1 MTKLI
6 NRNFVLPN
14 SCNQIGISENQYPKR
29 LREIPS
35 APGSLYYKGN
45 IDIINRGTN
54 IAVIGSRHVSDSG
67 VSLAYQVGHALGKRG
82 INVVN
87 GLALGCDTYALQGAL
102 SAGGICVVVLPCG
115 LEQVVPRSN
124 TLLAREL
131 IAAGGCLVSE
141 YSIGTPI
148 QKYQYIQRDRLQSG
162 ICDAV
167 IVIESEYDGGTMHTA
182 RYGIRQGRKLACID
196 SRLIRHS
203 SGNRWLEAQNGVS
216 VIRNMA
222 DLDCFVNALSEC
234 IEYRQMTLTEIES
247 N

>member
-6 NRNFVLPN
+6 NRNFLLPYN
-14 SCNQIGISENQYPKR
+14 CNQIGISEDRYPKR
-29 LREIPS
+29 LMEIPS
-35 APGSLYYKGN
+35 APGTFYYKGN
-45 IDIINRGTN
+45 IDIINRRTN

-67 VSLAYQVGHALGKRG
+67 ASFAYQVGYALGKCG

-102 SAGGICVVVLPCG
+102 SADGTCVAVLPCG

-131 IAAGGCLVSE
+131 LAAGGCLVSE
-141 YSIGTPI
+141 YPVGTPI
-148 QKYQYIQRDRLQSG
+148 RRYQYIQRDRLQSG
-162 ICDAV
+162 ICDGV
-167 IVIESEYDGGTMHTA
+167 IVIESELNGGTMHTA
-182 RYGIRQGRKLACID
+182 RYAIKQGRRLACID

-203 SGNRWLEAQNGVS
+203 SGNRWLEEQNGVS

-222 DLDCFVNALSEC
+222 DLDCFVNALAEC
-234 IEYRQMTLTEIES
+234 MEYRQMTLTEIGS
-247 N
+247 Y

>member
-1 MTKLI
+1 MLH
-6 NRNFVLPN
+6 
-14 SCNQIGISENQYPKR
+14 SCNHIGISEDCYPKH
-29 LREIPS
+29 LRAIPS
-35 APGSLYYKGN
+35 APRTLYYKGN
-45 IDIINRGTN
+45 IDIINRCTN

-67 VSLAYQVGHALGKRG
+67 ASLAFQVGHALGKRG

-102 SAGGICVVVLPCG
+102 SAGGTCVAVLPCG

-124 TLLAREL
+124 ALLAREL

-141 YSIGTPI
+141 YPVGTPI
-148 QKYQYIQRDRLQSG
+148 QRYQYIQRDRLQSG
-162 ICDAV
+162 ICDVV

-196 SRLIRHS
+196 SSLVRYS
-203 SGNRWLEAQNGVS
+203 SGNRWLEEQNGIKI
-216 VIRNMA
+216 IRKMT
-222 DLDCFVNALSEC
+222 DLDCFIDALPERMEC
-234 IEYRQMTLTEIES
+234 RQMTLTEIES

>member
-1 MTKLI
+1 MKLI
-6 NRNFVLPN
+6 DRDLLSP
-14 SCNQIGISENQYPKR
+14 CNYDQIGISECRYPKR

-35 APGSLYYKGN
+35 APGTLYYKGN
-45 IDIINRGTN
+45 IDIINRRTN

-67 VSLAYQVGHALGKRG
+67 ASFAFQVGHALGKCG

-102 SAGGICVVVLPCG
+102 SVGGSCVAVLPCG

-124 TLLAREL
+124 ALIARKL

-141 YSIGTPI
+141 YPIGTPI

-162 ICDAV
+162 ICDGV
-167 IVIESEYDGGTMHTA
+167 IVIESEQDGGTMHTA
-182 RYGIRQGRKLACID
+182 RYAIKQGRRLACID

-203 SGNRWLEAQNGVS
+203 SGNRWLEEQNGVS

-222 DLDCFVNALSEC
+222 DLDCFVNALAEC
-234 IEYRQMTLTEIES
+234 MEYRQMTLTEIGS
-247 N
+247 Y

>member
-6 NRNFVLPN
+6 NRNFLLPYN
-14 SCNQIGISENQYPKR
+14 CNQIGISEDRYPKC

-35 APGSLYYKGN
+35 APETLYYKGN
-45 IDIINRGTN
+45 IDIINRRTN
-54 IAVIGSRHVSDSG
+54 IAVIGSRRVSDSG
-67 VSLAYQVGHALGKRG
+67 ASFAYQVGYALGKRG
-82 INVVN
+82 IDVVN
-87 GLALGCDTYALQGAL
+87 GLALGCDTCALQGAL
-102 SAGGICVVVLPCG
+102 SAGGTCVAVLPCG

-124 TLLAREL
+124 TMLASEL

-148 QKYQYIQRDRLQSG
+148 QRYQYIQRDRLQSG

-182 RYGIRQGRKLACID
+182 RYGIRQGRRLACID
-196 SRLIRHS
+196 NSLVRDS
-203 SGNRWLEAQNGVS
+203 SGNRWLEEQNGVS

-222 DLDCFVNALSEC
+222 DLDCFVNALAEC
-234 IEYRQMTLTEIES
+234 MGYRQMTLTEIGS
-247 N
+247 Y